1 MKLGYQSRSLENYPR
16 DIVDR
21 VLREYPADAI
31 GQVHLWLE
39 DLRSDRLSRCALF
52 VAQGSLQKLEG
63 AVALGREDYRDLIV
77 AAEYDSFLI
86 QLRDFNRPFGSE
98 VVPNPLE
105 GAWRRNQPNKTTTAN
120 DLHTD

>member
-21 VLREYPADAI
+21 VIQEYPADAI

-39 DLRSDRLSRCALF
+39 DLRGDRLARCALF
-52 VAQGSLQKLEG
+52 VASGSLQKLEE
-63 AVALGREDYRDLIV
+63 AVSIGKADYRDLIV
-77 AAEYDSFLI
+77 SAEYDSFMI

-98 VVPNPLE
+98 AVPNPLE
-105 GAWRRNQPNKTTTAN
+105 AEWRKNQSKPRQ
-120 DLHTD
+120 